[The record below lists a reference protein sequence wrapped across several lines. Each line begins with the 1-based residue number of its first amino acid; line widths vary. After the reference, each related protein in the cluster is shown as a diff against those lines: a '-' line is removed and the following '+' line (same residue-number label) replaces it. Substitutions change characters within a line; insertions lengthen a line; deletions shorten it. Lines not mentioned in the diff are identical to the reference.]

1 MPLKLMI
8 VGPSRLPLM
17 MVMGMKVLSLSVAV
31 VAVVSS
37 LAVILLVWIAI
48 GTLPDIF
55 CPGLAVKLQVVGN
68 GYHLIGPN
76 GRSVH
81 VLVVGK

>member
-1 MPLKLMI
+1 M
-8 VGPSRLPLM
+8 GPSRLPLM
-17 MVMGMKVLSLSVAV
+17 MVMGMKVLSLSDAV
-31 VAVVSS
+31 VAVVSL

-55 CPGLAVKLQVVGN
+55 CPGLAVKLVGN

-81 VLVVGK
+81 VLAVGT